1 MVNRIFAGTS
11 PARESRSESLQMII
25 AVGIFLIGAL
35 VYLFDRSGA
44 DIYFTPEWFAS
55 WPALQNVPLYFLY
68 DHFDPFDLTAIFVGG
83 ISAYFSLCYFRRCG
97 DPISCHKKAA

>member
-11 PARESRSESLQMII
+11 PARESRSESLQIII

-44 DIYFTPEWFAS
+44 DIYYTPE
-55 WPALQNVPLYFLY
+55 
-68 DHFDPFDLTAIFVGG
+68 
-83 ISAYFSLCYFRRCG
+83 
-97 DPISCHKKAA
+97 